1 MMIFVTSKK
10 CPIGLSL
17 PKRYD
22 LIDLTVILASGI
34 APNLQ
39 KSSQIQKNY
48 KKFRRLYV
56 KDR

>member
-22 LIDLTVILASGI
+22 LIDITIILASGI
-34 APNLQ
+34 APDLQ
-39 KSSQIQKNY
+39 KSSQIQKNH
-48 KKFRRLYV
+48 KNIRRSYV